1 MIKNIVVLAPV
12 WLVLIL
18 CGLSEGW
25 DVALIVTAGAAFGP
39 GWVIL
44 AMKVLE

>member
-1 MIKNIVVLAPV
+1 VIKEIVVLAPV
-12 WLVLIL
+12 LLVLIL

-25 DVALIVTAGAAFGP
+25 DVALIVTASTAVVA